1 MWHLVDAVVS
11 AFLSQRSVS
20 CNVGILQPFS
30 CLFLLHQAISYHDLT
45 LFSYLSLQNELLA
58 GGDSFTLACGR
69 GWMACVGGLRPCR
82 SDHVNSISWLVRFTC
97 EGMS

>member
-1 MWHLVDAVVS
+1 MVLVGTIGTAV
-11 AFLSQRSVS
+11 LSLRSVS
-20 CNVGILQPFS
+20 CVGILSP
-30 CLFLLHQAISYHDLT
+30 
-45 LFSYLSLQNELLA
+45 FSYLSLQNELLA

>member
-20 CNVGILQPFS
+20 CNVGILQPVS

-58 GGDSFTLACGR
+58 GGVAGGYADQWSIRSVVLLAIAVA
-69 GWMACVGGLRPCR
+69 WH
-82 SDHVNSISWLVRFTC
+82 DC
-97 EGMS
+97 EH